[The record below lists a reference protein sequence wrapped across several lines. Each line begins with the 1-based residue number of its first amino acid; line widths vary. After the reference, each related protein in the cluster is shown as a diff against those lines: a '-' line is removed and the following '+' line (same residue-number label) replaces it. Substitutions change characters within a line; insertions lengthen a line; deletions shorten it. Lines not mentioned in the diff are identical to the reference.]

1 LKTRPCGG
9 FFVLILPKCFSKISV
24 MDLKFNFLDL
34 QKGVEKWFVGSKF
47 NIIYPYI
54 EFYQKLGRQNE
65 P

>member
-1 LKTRPCGG
+1 
-9 FFVLILPKCFSKISV
+9 